1 MSSPRLGRYNVR
13 KTKCNNDIVYKI
25 NESQINTFLR
35 NNIHK
40 KCFNV
45 YFNNNLK
52 YESIATF
59 INYNGRL
66 YLSSID
72 KELNNVNIILF
83 GHLKK
88 IEKIHDLMLLIKRFN
103 YFTKIETYDL
113 SYNDI
118 FKYLYESNNKRIGLY
133 KVVSKYDDIIWSI
146 THIDNKPYSECSYL
160 HDNGAKIQIHNLY
173 ANITNTLPEE
183 INKRLTT
190 SLNQEIVY
198 ENYQTTKLLNSINDV
213 YIMSKL

>member
-1 MSSPRLGRYNVR
+1 MH
-13 KTKCNNDIVYKI
+13 KT
-25 NESQINTFLR
+25 
-35 NNIHK
+35 
-40 KCFNV
+40 CFNV

-83 GHLKK
+83 GHLRK
-88 IEKIHDLMLLIKRFN
+88 IEKIHDLILLIKRFN

-118 FKYLYESNNKRIGLY
+118 FKYLYESNDKRIGLY
-133 KVVSKYDDIIWSI
+133 KAVSKYDDIIWSV
-146 THIDNKPYSECSYL
+146 THIDNKPYSYSECSYL
-160 HDNGAKIQIHNLY
+160 YDNDVKTQIHNLY
-173 ANITNTLPEE
+173 ADITNTLPEK

-190 SLNQEIVY
+190 GLSQEIIY

-213 YIMSKL
+213 YITSKL